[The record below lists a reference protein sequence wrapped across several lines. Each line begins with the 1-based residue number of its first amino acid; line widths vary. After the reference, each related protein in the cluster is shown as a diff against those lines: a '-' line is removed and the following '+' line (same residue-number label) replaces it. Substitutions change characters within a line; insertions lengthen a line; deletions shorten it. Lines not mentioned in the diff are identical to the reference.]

1 MEEDL
6 LPDSQSTEILIQGT
20 TNFYTVK
27 AVSLEDIIIIY
38 KEYANDYTGLRRFCG
53 NDNNR

>member
-20 TNFYTVK
+20 TNFYAVK

-38 KEYANDYTGLRRFCG
+38 KEYANDYCWSSISTQ
-53 NDNNR
+53 